1 MAFKD
6 DGGYSDEEFWDMIKS
21 DSTTFLGFWTHR

>member
-1 MAFKD
+1 MAFK

-21 DSTTFLGFWTHR
+21 DNTTFLGFWTHR